1 MHLKNAT
8 LKGYFI
14 QTSSTLKM
22 TQSALYFSL
31 EMISTRV
38 VVLNIL
44 LYVALPLGADSK
56 GFKKN
61 ISYFFPQP
69 STPFVFDHVVFRES

>member
-1 MHLKNAT
+1 
-8 LKGYFI
+8 
-14 QTSSTLKM
+14 M

-44 LYVALPLGADSK
+44 LYVALHSVRILSDLERTFLILFSSQTLRS
-56 GFKKN
+56 F
-61 ISYFFPQP
+61 
-69 STPFVFDHVVFRES
+69 FDHVVFESWSIQGDLL

>member
-1 MHLKNAT
+1 
-8 LKGYFI
+8 
-14 QTSSTLKM
+14 M